1 MRLTIL
7 AMGLCLAASAQSS
20 GDAPKFEAADV
31 HVSPKAQNPFGRTLP
46 VRGGRYEIK
55 TATMVDLVRMAY
67 GLDADKILG
76 GPNWV
81 EMDRFDVVAKLPPG
95 STPETQKQM
104 LQALLEDRFK
114 LVTHKETKPLP
125 TFALVQGKK
134 HQLKEATGN
143 ESAGCKPQAGGS
155 GPGGGGQLMMGNPDG
170 TTTTI
175 RMGPGMTVE
184 FACRN
189 MTMEAFVSGLR
200 SMIGA
205 NIGTNPVIEE
215 TGLKGAWN
223 FDLKYSLSFNGLM
236 MMGQPDAERLSLS
249 QAIEKQLGLKLEE
262 RQVPTA
268 VIVIDKVNQ
277 KPSPNPPG
285 TDEALPP
292 VPMPTEFEV
301 ASIKATDANGTGPRM
316 MRMQTLPGGR
326 LNVDGMQL
334 RFLINRAFNTNNNEY
349 VTNVP
354 KFAETDRY
362 DIVAKA
368 AVTGASVQLDM
379 EAMAPLMRSL
389 LADRFKLTYHTEDRP
404 VTAYAL
410 VGAKSKMKKA
420 DPNSRTWCKNSNAPP
435 GAPPGTRVFQCQN
448 VTMDQFADRLQNMT
462 GELNWPVANKTEVEG
477 GWDLTLTF
485 SMNSGMMM
493 GGMPGGGRG
502 GDPVAAGG
510 GGGAAVPTASDPT
523 GGYTLF
529 EAIEKQLGLKLEKQ
543 KRSLPVIV
551 IDHLEQKPTEN

>member
-7 AMGLCLAASAQSS
+7 AIGLSLTAFGQSS
-20 GDAPKFEAADV
+20 DEAPKFEAADV
-31 HVSPKAQNPFGRTLP
+31 RVSPKTQNPFGRNMP
-46 VRGGRYEIK
+46 IRGGRYEIK
-55 TATMVDLVRMAY
+55 TATMVDLIRMAY
-67 GLDADKILG
+67 GFDNDKILG
-76 GPNWV
+76 GPNWI
-81 EMDRFDVVAKLPPG
+81 EMDRFDVTAKLPSG
-95 STPETQKQM
+95 STPETHKQM

-125 TFALVQGKK
+125 AFALVQGKK
-134 HQLKEATGN
+134 HQLKEATGT
-143 ESAGCKPQAGGS
+143 ESAGCKPQVGSS

-175 RMGPGMTVE
+175 RLGPGMTVE
-184 FACRN
+184 YSCRN
-189 MTMEAFVSGLR
+189 MTMEAFVSNLR
-200 SMIGA
+200 GMVGA
-205 NIGTNPVIEE
+205 NVGTNPVKEE

-223 FDLKYSLSFNGLM
+223 FDLKYSLSMNGMM
-236 MMGQPDAERLSLS
+236 MMGGDTERVSFAEALD
-249 QAIEKQLGLKLEE
+249 KQLGLKLEE
-262 RQVPTA
+262 RHVPTQ
-268 VIVIDKVNQ
+268 VIVVDKVNQ

-292 VPMPTEFEV
+292 IPMPTEFEV
-301 ASIKATDANGTGPRM
+301 ASIKATDTNGTGPRM

-349 VTNVP
+349 VVNVP
-354 KFAETDRY
+354 KFADTDRY

-389 LADRFKLTYHTEDRP
+389 LADRFKMTYHTEDRP

-410 VGAKSKMKKA
+410 VGARSKMKKA
-420 DPNSRTWCKNSNAPP
+420 DPNSRTWCKNTN
-435 GAPPGTRVFQCQN
+435 APPGTRVFQCQN
-448 VTMDQFADRLQNMT
+448 ATMDQFADRLQNMT
-462 GELNWPVANKTEVEG
+462 GELSWPVANNTEVEG
-477 GWDLTLTF
+477 GWDFTLTF
-485 SMNSGMMM
+485 SM
-493 GGMPGGGRG
+493 GMPMMAGGGRG
-502 GDPVAAGG
+502 GPDPGAAGG

-543 KRSLPVIV
+543 KRNMPVIV

>member
-7 AMGLCLAASAQSS
+7 AMGLCMAASAQSS

-326 LNVDGMQL
+326 LTVDGMQL
-334 RFLINRAFNTNNNEY
+334 HFLINRAFNTNNSEY
-349 VTNVP
+349 VVNVP
-354 KFAETDRY
+354 KFADNDRY

-368 AVTGASVQLDM
+368 AVTGANVQLDM
-379 EAMAPLMRSL
+379 ETMAPLMRAL
-389 LADRFKLTYHTEDRP
+389 LADRFKMTYHTEERP
-404 VTAYAL
+404 VTAYMLA
-410 VGAKSKMKKA
+410 GAKTKMKKA
-420 DPNSRTWCKNSNAPP
+420 DPNSRTWCKSSAAPP
-435 GAPPGTRVFQCQN
+435 GAPPGTRVFSCQN
-448 VTMDQFADRLQNMT
+448 ATMDQFADRLQNMT
-462 GELNWPVANKTEVEG
+462 GELNWPVANNTEVEG
-477 GWDLTLTF
+477 GWDFTLTF
-485 SMNSGMMM
+485 SMGGPMMV

-502 GDPVAAGG
+502 GDAIPAG
-510 GGGAAVPTASDPT
+510 APAVPTASDPT
-523 GGYTLF
+523 GGYTIF

-543 KRSLPVIV
+543 KRNMPVIV
-551 IDHLEQKPTEN
+551 IDHMEQKPTEN